1 MLRARFNEQLKTAM
15 KEKNTRT
22 LSTVRLI
29 LAKLKERDIDARG
42 KGNAEGIGEA
52 EIQQM
57 LQGMVKQRRES
68 IELYEKGGR
77 QELAQQERDEITVIE
92 GFLPQQMGEADTEA
106 AIRAAIAE
114 TGAASAKDMG
124 KVMEILRDR
133 HAGQMDM
140 AKASAAAKK
149 LISEIANIPPET
161 RHAAR

>member
-15 KEKNTRT
+15 KEKNART

-42 KGNAEGIGEA
+42 KGNAEGIAEA

-77 QELAQQERDEITVIE
+77 QELAQQERDEIAVIE
-92 GFLPQQMGEADTEA
+92 SFLPQQMGDPEIEA

-124 KVMEILRDR
+124 RVMALLRER

-140 AKASAAAKK
+140 SKASGAAKK
-149 LISEIANIPPET
+149 LLT
-161 RHAAR
+161 